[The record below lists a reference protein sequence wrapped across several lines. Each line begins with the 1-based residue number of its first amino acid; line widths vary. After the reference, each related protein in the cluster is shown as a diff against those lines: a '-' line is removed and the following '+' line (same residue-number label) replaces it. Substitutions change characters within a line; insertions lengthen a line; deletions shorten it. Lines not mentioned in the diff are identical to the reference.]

1 MKTYILAIVGIV
13 LVSAVITMIAPA
25 GKMGKFLKGATK
37 LAILFVL
44 LLPVKSLLSDGSLT
58 VSGGDM
64 ALDRDYLAH
73 CARRLGEED
82 AAAIVI
88 SLEEDYGV
96 TAAAK
101 VERNADAT
109 FSYQKIVVRILD
121 FGISGEDEH
130 IYMIEKIESELESY
144 YGCDAEV
151 S

>member
-25 GKMGKFLKGATK
+25 GKIGKFLKGATK

-73 CARRLGEED
+73 FALRLGEED

-88 SLEEDYGV
+88 SLEEEYGV

>member
-64 ALDRDYLAH
+64 ALDRDYLTH

-88 SLEEDYGV
+88 SLEEEYGV

>member
-1 MKTYILAIVGIV
+1 M
-13 LVSAVITMIAPA
+13 
-25 GKMGKFLKGATK
+25 
-37 LAILFVL
+37 
-44 LLPVKSLLSDGSLT
+44 
-58 VSGGDM
+58 
-64 ALDRDYLAH
+64 
-73 CARRLGEED
+73 
-82 AAAIVI
+82 
-88 SLEEDYGV
+88 

>member
-1 MKTYILAIVGIV
+1 MKAYILAIVGIV

-58 VSGGDM
+58 VSGGAM

-88 SLEEDYGV
+88 SLEEEYGV

-109 FSYQKIVVRILD
+109 FSYHKIVVRILD